1 MALDKHIHKRYDEE
15 LQNLQNLLMEMAR
28 LCESQLYSVS
38 KYLRREA
45 NLDILENIEARMTAS
60 TNTTSILIKNV
71 SASSPNVRLSPSTY
85 AILPPVSIS
94 PPIWNASATNASK
107 SRAS

>member
-15 LQNLQNLLMEMAR
+15 LQNLLMEMVR

-45 NLDILENIEARMTAS
+45 NLDILENIESTDDSS

-71 SASSPNVRLSPSTY
+71 SASSPNVHLSLSTY

-94 PPIWNASATNASK
+94 PPIWNASATNAAK